1 MGSVSEM
8 KEADLALVRL
18 LSDGSFRSGSELGDE
33 LGISRA
39 GVWKRV
45 RRLTDFGLALESV
58 KGKGYRLAQPL
69 ELIDPDI
76 VRRHL
81 HGAADLH
88 YQWVTGSTNADAL
101 ALSGPVVRPQVF
113 ITECQ
118 QAGRGR
124 RGRAWQ
130 SPFAANLYASIRFT
144 LNGGFAALGGLSLAV
159 GVVVGEALR
168 AFDPALPVA
177 LKWPND
183 LLVNGAK
190 VGGILIEL
198 AGEMEGRVDVVI
210 GVGLNGRMTAAQA
223 ELIDQRWTDLATV
236 LTVMP
241 SRTELASQVITQLMD
256 MLPLFQAQGFDAF
269 KGAFA
274 DFDAVSGKKVVVS
287 ATGQNL
293 VGVAVGVA
301 SDGALL
307 LETDDGIRSLYG
319 GEVSLRIQ

>member
-1 MGSVSEM
+1 M

-18 LSDGSFRSGSELGDE
+18 LSDGSFRSGSELGDV

-39 GVWKRV
+39 GVWKRIQ
-45 RRLTDFGLALESV
+45 RLADFGLALESV

-69 ELIDPDI
+69 ELIDPDT
-76 VRRHL
+76 VRRQL
-81 HGAADLH
+81 GGAADLH
-88 YQWVTGSTNADAL
+88 YQWVTGSTNEDAL
-101 ALSGPVVRPQVF
+101 ALKGPVYRPQVF

-124 RGRAWQ
+124 RGRTWQ
-130 SPFAANLYASIRFT
+130 SPFAANLYVSIRFT
-144 LNGGFAALGGLSLAV
+144 LSGGFAALGGLSLAV

-168 AFDPALPVA
+168 AFDPSLPVT

-190 VGGILIEL
+190 VGGVLIEL

-223 ELIDQRWTDLATV
+223 ELIDQRWVDLATV
-236 LTVMP
+236 LTAMP
-241 SRTELASQVITQLMD
+241 SRTELASQVIVRLMA
-256 MLPLFQAQGFDAF
+256 MLPLFQAKGFDAF
-269 KGAFA
+269 KDAFA
-274 DFDAVSGKKVVVS
+274 GFDAVSGKKVVVS